1 MAQRLIGI
9 HQESQQKA
17 DGEGHSLFCILYIS
31 TMQNSFIRKIAIL
44 LTGVM
49 ITSLLFFAAISLTY
63 QSFFERSVLNISDN
77 VASSWTNDIDGRL
90 NTIYE
95 HIYDLSATIY
105 NKCPVH
111 SGSEAMD
118 MDRRKEI
125 QDATSSKLMA
135 SADLSAVFVVDTES
149 DLYFYY
155 TNNTISQIQN
165 NALKLFA
172 EQYCLDHYSSIGNR
186 SWNLVSVLD
195 KSYYYKAVKLGK
207 YMVGALSDC
216 TNYRLNDS
224 LDSLMNDTCMIMDDE
239 ELVLCQGDGKL
250 GECIEE
256 GRKGSYIS
264 KGYTVSISPQKNANA
279 STVYIR
285 KAEDVDVPW
294 KLVSLF
300 LIIDSAL
307 CVLLVFI
314 SIHNLNRKVRIPIG
328 ELVKADKQLAEGDF
342 DYKLNVND
350 AGSSEFEE
358 LYSSFNDMSERIG
371 HLTIEQYDAEIKRQ
385 QNQLKMLRAQVKPH
399 TFLNAI
405 NTINNMTYTG
415 KPEDIRRYI
424 AAFASFTRY
433 MLYKAKDWTTVE
445 DEIRNIDNYA
455 KMQQIRFPESIDIIY
470 DIDPEIYTEQ
480 IPYLILFSLVQNS
493 FKHAMTLEEKTY
505 ITISGKYYEEEGFK
519 GFRLIEEDN
528 GPGFSDEAL
537 HKIITAEADDPFTKE
552 HLGLTNVRYSL
563 NLIYRRD
570 DLLRI
575 SNREEG
581 GARIE
586 LLIPEKEEEDET
598 VGM

>member
-1 MAQRLIGI
+1 MR
-9 HQESQQKA
+9 
-17 DGEGHSLFCILYIS
+17 
-31 TMQNSFIRKIAIL
+31 NSFIRKIAIL
-44 LTGVM
+44 LTGVL
-49 ITSLLFFAAISLTY
+49 ITSLLFFVAMSLTY
-63 QSFFERSVLNISDN
+63 KSYFERSVLNVTEN
-77 VASSWTNDIDGRL
+77 VSSSWTIDVDSRL

-105 NKCPVH
+105 NKVPVH

-118 MDRRKEI
+118 IDNRKEI

-135 SADLSAVFVVDTES
+135 SSDLSAVFVKDTES

-172 EQYCLDHYSSIGNR
+172 QQYCLDHYSSIGNR
-186 SWNLVSVLD
+186 TWDLVTVLNQN
-195 KSYYYKAVKLGK
+195 YYYKAVNLGK
-207 YMVGALSDC
+207 YIIGALSDC
-216 TNYRLNDS
+216 TYYRLNES
-224 LDSLMNDTCMIMDDE
+224 LDSLLNDTCMIMTGK
-239 ELVLCQGDGKL
+239 ELVLCQGDADL
-250 GECIEE
+250 SRYIEE
-256 GRKGSYIS
+256 GREGSYIS
-264 KGYTVSISPQKNANA
+264 SDYSISINPQKSANA

-285 KAEDVDVPW
+285 KVENADVPW
-294 KLVSLF
+294 KIVSLF
-300 LIIDSAL
+300 LIADSAM

-314 SIHNLNRKVRIPIG
+314 SIHNLNQKVRIPIG
-328 ELVKADKQLAEGDF
+328 QLVKADKELANGNF
-342 DYKLNVND
+342 DYKLNVYD

-358 LYSSFNDMSERIG
+358 LYSSFNDMSDKIED
-371 HLTIEQYDAEIKRQ
+371 LTIEQYDAEIKRQ

-405 NTINNMTYTG
+405 NTINNLTYTG
-415 KPEDIRRYI
+415 KPEDIRKYI

-455 KMQQIRFPESIDIIY
+455 RMQQIRFPESIEIIY
-470 DIDPEIYTEQ
+470 DIDAAIYVEQ

-493 FKHAMTLEEKTY
+493 FKHAMTLVDKTY
-505 ITISGKYYEEEGFK
+505 ITISGKYYEEDGFE

-528 GPGFSDEAL
+528 GPGFSEEAMEKL
-537 HKIITAEADDPFTKE
+537 ASAEEDDPFTKE

-563 NLIYRRD
+563 NLIYKRD

-575 SNREEG
+575 SNRIGG
-581 GARIE
+581 GAHIE
-586 LLIPEKEEEDET
+586 LLIPAQEVDDET
-598 VGM
+598 AGM